1 MCRECAWISKKI
13 RICSR
18 WISPESGKLLAV
30 NEEMAHLQF
39 GLNLLSATL
48 LCMMFYMM
56 HNNSG
61 KGGPKGGRP

>member
-1 MCRECAWISKKI
+1 MS
-13 RICSR
+13 
-18 WISPESGKLLAV
+18 
-30 NEEMAHLQF
+30 EEMAYLQF

-61 KGGPKGGRP
+61 RGGPKGGRP

>member
-1 MCRECAWISKKI
+1 MRI
-13 RICSR
+13 RIYFT

-30 NEEMAHLQF
+30 NEEMAYLQF

-61 KGGPKGGRP
+61 RGGPKGGRP